1 MFFFDMLMALLV
13 ALLLTTIFAIFHRQK
28 AGSILLLFFAVVFLA
43 SWAGGTWLQPGR
55 ITAGGM
61 AWFIYL
67 LVGLLV
73 ALLLWAII
81 PPFHVQS
88 RRAKRKESETESLV
102 IFNLFFWI
110 LLIALCIAIISRY
123 LLPYD
128 AFP

>member
-13 ALLLTTIFAIFHRQK
+13 ALILTAIFAILHRQK
-28 AGSILLLFFAVVFLA
+28 AGSLLLLFFAVVFLA
-43 SWAGGTWLQPGR
+43 SWAGGAWLQPQR
-55 ITAGGM
+55 ITAGGLS
-61 AWFIYL
+61 WFIYL

-81 PPFHVQS
+81 PPYHLQS
-88 RRAKRKESETESLV
+88 RQAKRKESETEPLV

-110 LLIALCIAIISRY
+110 LLIALCIAIIGRY

>member
-1 MFFFDMLMALLV
+1 MFFFDMLIALLV

-28 AGSILLLFFAVVFLA
+28 AGSLLLLFFAVVFLA
-43 SWAGGTWLQPGR
+43 SWAGGAWLQPER

-61 AWFIYL
+61 AWFVYL

-81 PPFHVQS
+81 PPVHFQS
-88 RRAKRKESETESLV
+88 RRAKRKESETEPLV
-102 IFNLFFWI
+102 IFNLFFWA